1 MPKVKDIMSSD
12 VVTISSSARLAE
24 AARLMRDN
32 DVGMLPVMDG
42 NNLQGVITDRD
53 IVVKGLAGQGESA
66 LVGSIASPGIT
77 SVKPGDDAKEIQ
89 MKMSD
94 SGVRRLPVVDNG
106 RLVGIVSVGDLAVRE
121 DDQTAGKVMQETGPA
136 H

>member
-1 MPKVKDIMSSD
+1 MTKVQDLMSSD

-42 NNLQGVITDRD
+42 SNFKGVVTDRD
-53 IVVKGLAGQGESA
+53 LVIKGLASQGESA
-66 LVGSIASPGIT
+66 SVGSIASHDIT
-77 SVKPGDDAKEIQ
+77 SVSPGDDAKDAEK
-89 MKMSD
+89 KMSQN
-94 SGVRRLPVVDNG
+94 GVRRLPVVDNG
-106 RLVGIVSVGDLAVRE
+106 RLVGVLSVGDLAVRDNE
-121 DDQTAGKVMQETGPA
+121 KTAGKVMEQTGPR